1 MMKLLIVNVRAQK
14 IVSVKTASINEE
26 IEKLISLIL
35 DSDLSNKIKD
45 ESIAL
50 LRYNII
56 KEHQVRSY
64 NEGVRPDG
72 LN

>member
-1 MMKLLIVNVRAQK
+1 VRAQK

>member
-1 MMKLLIVNVRAQK
+1 M
-14 IVSVKTASINEE
+14 SVKIASINEE

-45 ESIAL
+45 ESITL
-50 LRYNII
+50 LRYNIL
-56 KEHQVRSY
+56 KEHQIRSY
-64 NEGVRPDG
+64 NKGVRPDG

>member
-1 MMKLLIVNVRAQK
+1 MSA
-14 IVSVKTASINEE
+14 KTLTIKDE
-26 IEKLISLIL
+26 IEKLVALIL

-50 LRYNII
+50 LRYNIL
-56 KEHQVRSY
+56 KEHQIRSY
-64 NEGVRPDG
+64 NEGVRPDN

>member
-1 MMKLLIVNVRAQK
+1 MNVRALK
-14 IVSVKTASINEE
+14 IVSAKTLTIKDE
-26 IEKLISLIL
+26 IEKLVALIL

-50 LRYNII
+50 LRYNIL
-56 KEHQVRSY
+56 KEHQIRSY
-64 NEGVRPDG
+64 NEGVRPDN

>member
-1 MMKLLIVNVRAQK
+1 MIANVRAQK

-35 DSDLSNKIKD
+35 DSDLSNRIKD

>member
-1 MMKLLIVNVRAQK
+1 MKLLIVNVRAQK